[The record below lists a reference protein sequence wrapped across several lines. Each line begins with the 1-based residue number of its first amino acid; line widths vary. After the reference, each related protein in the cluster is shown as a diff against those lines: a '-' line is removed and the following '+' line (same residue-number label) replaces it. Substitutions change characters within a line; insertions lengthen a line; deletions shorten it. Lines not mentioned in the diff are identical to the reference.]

1 MNAQDKAQNLIAKFR
16 KAGCASFPEAE
27 VHSAISSAKICCDEL
42 IDQCETESDQQY
54 WRSVKEV
61 LAGPHFKL
69 PTVQPSIP
77 AHIVDDM
84 KLDSYYDGFKDGQ
97 AMAGKPNNRA
107 DGTGPEFYCQRYFEE
122 NPLCE
127 NQCDHCK
134 AYYEPLTVQ
143 PDKPEDK
150 TPRQIADEKYGND
163 PMYQLIA
170 LQLDIALDGAQK
182 KVKDPTKYILDELRK
197 RGFEVIKP
205 SPQTGEKEPPQWK
218 LWEEVVYCVLT
229 NNKDGAKEQL
239 TKNYHI
245 TPIKK

>member
-27 VHSAISSAKICCDEL
+27 VHSAISSAKLCCDEL

-97 AMAGKPNNRA
+97 AMTGNTSTSGEEAGRISVK
-107 DGTGPEFYCQRYFEE
+107 DFYNMSDQEQLNHLF
-122 NPLCE
+122 
-127 NQCDHCK
+127 
-134 AYYEPLTVQ
+134 PLTAQ
-143 PDKPEDK
+143 PDKQGEEPISLADLEPGSIFEHNGCYAVKSEYRTKGGAIEAIIIGSGEMFWGGTDNAED
-150 TPRQIADEKYGND
+150 
-163 PMYQLIA
+163 
-170 LQLDIALDGAQK
+170 QK
-182 KVKDPTKYILDELRK
+182 KLIVK
-197 RGFEVIKP
+197 
-205 SPQTGEKEPPQWK
+205 
-218 LWEEVVYCVLT
+218 
-229 NNKDGAKEQL
+229 
-239 TKNYHI
+239 
-245 TPIKK
+245 PIKLKI